1 MARSTGAGGGH
12 ARPVPSDRCIALSGK
27 GAPGGSALEEAI
39 EAVAATARALRA
51 LKRRGGHEFK
61 PPDPEVRLR
70 APSPGARGGSSW
82 TVLVRVPPFVT
93 VRDARAAA
101 ELAARRRAVAKS
113 IRLSPVDTSAPVP
126 GSERPGR
133 DRMPGGI
140 RRTRVAP
147 QHRARDL
154 P

>member
-1 MARSTGAGGGH
+1 MTVSAGGGEGRV
-12 ARPVPSDRCIALSGK
+12 RPVPQDRCIALSGK
-27 GAPGGSALEEAI
+27 GAPGAEALEEAI
-39 EAVAATARALRA
+39 VAIEATAAALRA

-70 APSPGARGGSSW
+70 APPPGARGGSGW

-93 VRDARAAA
+93 ARDARAAA
-101 ELAARRRAVAKS
+101 AEAARHHPVAMD
-113 IRLSPVDTSAPVP
+113 IRLSPLDASAPVQ
-126 GSERPGR
+126 GDARPGR

-140 RRTRVAP
+140 RRTRTAP

-154 P
+154 R